1 MSGISNPFFF
11 IGVIENNIDERLE
24 GRVQVRAFGLHGTV
38 QEVPTQDLPWAVLVH
53 GSYDANAP
61 IPPLNSWVFGFFL
74 DGRDAQQPMI
84 LGLIP
89 TQMTEPIDPVKNG
102 WGVIPSTDGDVAAAG
117 SRPEDFGQP
126 ANSRLGRGEYIE
138 ETYVPYVEANR
149 KTGIEVPNVPGA
161 EVWEEPGSAYG
172 AQYPYNRVIQTAGGH
187 SIELDDTPG
196 AERIMIYHKSGSYI
210 QVDSRGTTTNKSTS
224 DKFDITET
232 NSHVYIG
239 GKSLVTIEGDSY
251 VLVKGSKTEEI
262 LGDYIQ
268 NVHGNHMISVGGQM
282 NLNASD
288 EIQQRAAKIRIQANV
303 EGISVKSAKNIKIQS
318 DQSVHIKAG
327 IALFSEATN
336 SINTK
341 AGDNIFIEA
350 GAEGNINIKAPLVNI
365 DDIINMANN
374 GAGPAPL
381 ADAAE
386 AAEMPEPVSKG
397 TSSADYKNTSSVGT
411 SGYAATDESS
421 SGGAN
426 NDGAGSVTGN
436 ISAATEGLIKPLL
449 DFIGNLESSGY
460 DTIFAGISRSDY
472 PRKSLTQM
480 TIQEVLNWQDSV
492 DDKYNSEASGRYQF
506 LEDTLRVIYPRAGL
520 SPTDVFSPTNQDKL
534 AIYQFRVRGLDRYLS
549 GSITPE
555 NFANNLA
562 KEWASLPVVS
572 GPGAGKS
579 YYAGDAAGNKSL
591 TNVSTFLNLVKDL
604 KANYD
609 AQGSDALVS
618 ENVSTNQ
625 VDNRIGP
632 STVGS
637 SSTIPT
643 ATAATDGSNVLA
655 PSGEKVLYTTTDLET
670 GEKYKIVERKGI
682 DADGF
687 SYTETVTVKV

>member
-53 GSYDANAP
+53 GSYDPNAP

-102 WGVIPSTDGDVAAAG
+102 WGVIPTTDGDVTAAG

-138 ETYVPYVEANR
+138 ETYVPFVEANR
-149 KTGIEVPNVPGA
+149 KTGIEVPNIPGA
-161 EVWEEPGSAYG
+161 EPWEEPGSAYG

-210 QVDSRGTTTNKSTS
+210 QVDSRGTTTNKATS
-224 DKFDITET
+224 DKFDLTET

-262 LGDYIQ
+262 LGDYVQ

-288 EIQQRAAKIRIQANV
+288 EIQQRAAKIRIQGNV
-303 EGISVKSAKNIKIQS
+303 EGVSIKAAKNIKIQS
-318 DQSVHIKAG
+318 GESMHLKSG
-327 IALFSEATN
+327 IAIFQEATN
-336 SINTK
+336 SVNMK
-341 AGDNIFIEA
+341 AGNNIFIEA
-350 GAEGNINIKAPLVNI
+350 DGEGNIKASRVNI
-365 DDIINMANN
+365 DEIVNMAN
-374 GAGPAPL
+374 GDADSATPADP
-381 ADAAE
+381 AE

-397 TSSADYKNTSSVGT
+397 TSSADYRNTSSVGT
-411 SGYAATDESS
+411 NGYAATDETN

-426 NDGAGSVTGN
+426 NDGTDQVVGD

-460 DTIFAGISRSDY
+460 DTIFGGISRSDY
-472 PRKSLTQM
+472 PNQSLTQM
-480 TIQEVLNWQDSV
+480 TIQQVLNWQDSI
-492 DDKYNSEASGRYQF
+492 DDKYKSEAVGRYQF
-506 LEDTLRVIYPRAGL
+506 LEDTLRSIYSRVGL
-520 SPTDVFSPTNQDKL
+520 SPTDLFSPANQDKL
-534 AIYQFRVRGLDRYLS
+534 AIYQFRVRGLDRYLA
-549 GSITPE
+549 GSITAE

-572 GPGAGKS
+572 GSGAGKS
-579 YYAGDAAGNKSL
+579 YYAGDSVGNKSL
-591 TNVSTFLNLVKDL
+591 TGVSAFLNLVTEL
-604 KANYD
+604 KTNYD

-618 ENVSTNQ
+618 ENTGNF
-625 VDNRIGP
+625 IGP
-632 STVGS
+632 QQNS
-637 SSTIPT
+637 I
-643 ATAATDGSNVLA
+643 
-655 PSGEKVLYTTTDLET
+655 
-670 GEKYKIVERKGI
+670 
-682 DADGF
+682 
-687 SYTETVTVKV
+687 